1 MREKIWVS
9 QAVMVGAY
17 FLRCQ
22 QSETKIASPKR
33 ERDVDGWREGGREER
48 RDQSAGE
55 KAEFLTVLFSLER
68 EKDGACFLL
77 NRQVLDR

>member
-1 MREKIWVS
+1 
-9 QAVMVGAY
+9 MVGAY

-22 QSETKIASPKR
+22 RSETKIASPKR
-33 ERDVDGWREGGREER
+33 ERERETWTDGGREGGREER